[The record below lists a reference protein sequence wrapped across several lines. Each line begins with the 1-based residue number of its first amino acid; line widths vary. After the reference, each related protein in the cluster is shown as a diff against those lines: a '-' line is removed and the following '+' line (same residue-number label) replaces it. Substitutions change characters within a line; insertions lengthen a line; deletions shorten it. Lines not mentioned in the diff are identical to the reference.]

1 MKSFRPAALLITAI
15 LAFASTH
22 AAQAQTDLTIAAT
35 GQALVP
41 PDEATASLTIQAQEA
56 TAAKA
61 QATVNAGMTKALAL
75 ARALPGVKVT
85 TGGYNS
91 FTVTPNDNAP
101 QQFAAQQTL
110 NLSILAPAG
119 APPPAF
125 SNLLGTLQQDGLLL
139 NSLSGDLSDAGQ
151 RQAQQAAIADAL
163 TQIQAQAA
171 SIAAGLHEQVG
182 AIKSLNVS
190 AFSNPGPRPMMAMA
204 MAMRDSAPA
213 PQSAPDNVQVTA
225 SVTANITLNRT
236 P

>member
-1 MKSFRPAALLITAI
+1 MKSFRSALLLFTPFFV
-15 LAFASTH
+15 FAVSQ

-35 GQALVP
+35 GQASVP
-41 PDEATASLTIQAQEA
+41 PDEATASLTVQAQDK

-61 QATVNAGMTKALAL
+61 QATVNAGMTTALAL
-75 ARALPGVKVT
+75 ADAVPGVKVT

-91 FTVTPNDNAP
+91 YTVTPDNNAP

-110 NLSILAPAG
+110 NLSIKAAAG
-119 APPPAF
+119 APPAAF
-125 SNLLGTLQQDGLLL
+125 SNLLGTLQHDGLLL

-151 RQAQQAAIADAL
+151 RQAQQAAITDAL

-171 SIAAGLHEQVG
+171 SIATSLHEQVG
-182 AIKSLNVS
+182 AIKSLNVN
-190 AFSNPGPRPMMAMA
+190 AATTPGPRPMMA

-213 PQSAPDNVQVTA
+213 PQSVPDNVQITA
-225 SVTANITLNRT
+225 SVTADIALNKA